1 MIDSTFSL
9 AVVSDGSTASTAD
22 CIDHK
27 AGYCISWSSD
37 VGTNPQ
43 DLIAD
48 FGWKASTISVQLTG
62 RRDFAGFA
70 DKVIK
75 CTVSTGSK
83 GAPGEFEAKRSD
95 DSVIS
100 N

>member
-1 MIDSTFSL
+1 M
-9 AVVSDGSTASTAD
+9 
-22 CIDHK
+22 
-27 AGYCISWSSD
+27 SSD

-43 DLIAD
+43 DLIGE
-48 FGWKASTISVQLTG
+48 FGWEASTVSVQLTG

-70 DKVIK
+70 DKVTR

-83 GAPGEFEAKRSD
+83 GAPEEFEAKRSD
-95 DSVIS
+95 DIPVIG

>member
-9 AVVSDGSTASTAD
+9 AVVSGGSPASTAD

-27 AGYCISWSSD
+27 AGYCISWSYD

-43 DLIAD
+43 ELIGD
-48 FGWKASTISVQLTG
+48 FGWEASTVSVQLTG

-70 DKVIK
+70 YKVTR

-83 GAPGEFEAKRSD
+83 GVPGEFEAKRSD
-95 DSVIS
+95 DPCY
-100 N
+100 